1 MNWPGGT
8 SDSTP
13 RVVWCPYVAENPS
26 DPSDVVNMVALFK
39 VVSLVPLNKHRS
51 LLIHAKACRSNKIW
65 MILEV
70 SYAWERILDLI

>member
-1 MNWPGGT
+1 MNWPDGS

-39 VVSLVPLNKHRS
+39 V
-51 LLIHAKACRSNKIW
+51 W
-65 MILEV
+65 EV
-70 SYAWERILDLI
+70 SICNNFFIY